1 MGIARTTL
9 TTRELPHFDR
19 STFGTGQ
26 PLSAIGEGGIGGKAA
41 GLLAAHRIL
50 TTHFPDGQFHG
61 IRVSVPS
68 MVVLGTDVFDAFM
81 AANRLYDVVA
91 AGLPDDRLAA
101 AFQKTDFP
109 YLVIGDLRSLI
120 EGVTTPLA
128 VRSSSL
134 LEDASSNPFAGV
146 YATKMIPNNQPDA
159 DTRFKKLIE
168 AIKFVY
174 ASTFFKDAAGYRRMI
189 ESDLGD
195 EKMAVIIQEVVGL
208 RHNERYYPTIA
219 GVTRSYNFYPSGSAT
234 SEEGV
239 VDLAL
244 GLGKT
249 IVDGGR
255 SWTYSPAHPNND
267 PPGTVRDF
275 LQQTQTEFW
284 AVTMGAPPAYDPILE
299 TEYLIKA
306 DLAEAEYDGTLA
318 DVASTYDA
326 ANDRVVMG
334 ISREGARIVN
344 FAPTIR
350 MPDVPL
356 NSLVQ
361 KLLRASEEVLGCE
374 VEIEFAVTID
384 PLRRRPPWF
393 GFLQVRPIVISREL
407 IEVSEADLRESG
419 ALVASE
425 RVMGHG
431 VIDSITDIVYVR
443 PDRFQK
449 DKTRLMA
456 QEIALIN
463 RDLQAKQRRC
473 ILMSF
478 GRLGSTDPWLGV
490 PVDWGEISQAK
501 VIVEATL
508 PDMDVELSQ
517 GSHFFHNMTSLRI
530 CYFSVHH
537 AGKYAIAYDALASL
551 PAEHELQYVRHV
563 RLTSPAL
570 VRVDGRKGRG
580 VIRL

>member
-1 MGIARTTL
+1 MGTTKTTL

-19 STFGTGQ
+19 SKFGSSE
-26 PLSAIGEGGIGGKAA
+26 PLSSIGEGYIGGKAA
-41 GLLAAHRIL
+41 GLLAAYRVL
-50 TTHFPDGQFHG
+50 KTHFPTGEYQG

-81 AANRLYDVVA
+81 AANKLYDVVA
-91 AGLPDDRLAA
+91 EGLPDERLAA
-101 AFQKTDFP
+101 AFQKSDFP
-109 YLVIGDLRSLI
+109 YVIIGDLRSLI
-120 EGVTTPLA
+120 QGVTAPLA
-128 VRSSSL
+128 IRSSSL
-134 LEDASSNPFAGV
+134 LEDASANPFAGV

-174 ASTFFKDAAGYRRMI
+174 ASTFFKDAAGYRKMI
-189 ESDLGD
+189 ESDLGE
-195 EKMAVIIQEVVGL
+195 EKMAVIVQEIVGL
-208 RHNERYYPTIA
+208 RHDERFYPTIA
-219 GVTRSYNFYPSGSAT
+219 GVTRSYNFYPSGAAKP
-234 SEEGV
+234 EEGV

-267 PPGTVRDF
+267 PPGTIRDF

-284 AVTMGAPPAYDPILE
+284 AVNMGSPPAFDPLLE
-299 TEYLIKA
+299 TEYLISA
-306 DLAEAEYDGTLA
+306 ELAEAEYDGTLA
-318 DVASTYDA
+318 AVASTYDA
-326 ANDRVVMG
+326 ANDRLVLG
-334 ISREGARIVN
+334 ISRAGARIVN

-350 MPDVPL
+350 MPDIPL
-356 NSLVQ
+356 NALIRE
-361 KLLRASEEVLGCE
+361 LLKASEAGLGCE
-374 VEIEFAVTID
+374 VEIEFAVMID
-384 PLRRRPPWF
+384 PLRRQPPWL

-407 IEVSEADLRESG
+407 IEVSDEAMNDPKAIL
-419 ALVASE
+419 ASE

-431 VIDSITDIVYVR
+431 VLDSIQDIVYVI
-443 PDRFQK
+443 PEKFQK
-449 DKTRLMA
+449 DKTRIVA
-456 QEIALIN
+456 QEIAVIN
-463 RDLQAKQRRC
+463 RDLQAQKRQC
-473 ILMSF
+473 ILMTF

-501 VIVEATL
+501 VIVEATM

-530 CYFSVHH
+530 CYFSMHH
-537 AGKYAIAYDALASL
+537 AGKYGIAYDKLAAH
-551 PAEHELQYVRHV
+551 PAEHELQYVRHI
-563 RLTSPAL
+563 RLQTPAV
-570 VRVDGRKGRG
+570 VRVDGRNGRG